1 MVPSCFLYYP
11 GPCLRTHSLFVRC
24 REAERAWEAEKAGL
38 TELEGS
44 NLLFTSHL
52 LPAGKKF
59 SWLNRI
65 CS

>member
-11 GPCLRTHSLFVRC
+11 GPCLRTHLLFVRC

-59 SWLNRI
+59 S
-65 CS
+65 